1 MISDQRFDLDQECWY
16 FTENS
21 YPGYLKISFW
31 REICLFIPI
40 VLAVWSL
47 CPYRDICTVSFSL
60 KDLDAFDNQHFVPSW
75 QAVTHKSTKHN
86 HKYTIFNEFS
96 WFPNKRNPRHWE
108 FKTSFQ
114 LLETL
119 LLANSCLFHCISHIF
134 LVFCQIIPDWH
145 FCTWVWRKYK
155 DRTKRSWTLL
165 VSDLVLVEF
174 PGIFEYPSGSDH
186 YEHYFEIPNK
196 WCLS

>member
-1 MISDQRFDLDQECWY
+1 MISDQRFDLDQVMLLFHRE
-16 FTENS
+16 FISRIFENFVLA
-21 YPGYLKISFW
+21 GNLSFYSN
-31 REICLFIPI
+31 C
-40 VLAVWSL
+40 AVWSL
-47 CPYRDICTVSFSL
+47 CPYRDICTFSL

-119 LLANSCLFHCISHIF
+119 LLANPCLFHCISHIF
-134 LVFCQIIPDWH
+134 LVFRQIIPDWH
-145 FCTWVWRKYK
+145 LCTWVWRKYK

-165 VSDLVLVEF
+165 VLDLVLVEL

>member
-1 MISDQRFDLDQECWY
+1 MLLFHREFISRIF
-16 FTENS
+16 ENFVLV
-21 YPGYLKISFW
+21 GNLSFYSN
-31 REICLFIPI
+31 C
-40 VLAVWSL
+40 AVWSL
-47 CPYRDICTVSFSL
+47 CPYRDICTFSL

-114 LLETL
+114 LLETF
-119 LLANSCLFHCISHIF
+119 LLAYPCLFHCISHIF
-134 LVFCQIIPDWH
+134 LVFRQIIPDWH

-165 VSDLVLVEF
+165 FFRS
-174 PGIFEYPSGSDH
+174 
-186 YEHYFEIPNK
+186 YFGRIARHFWISLRLRSLWALFWYSK
-196 WCLS
+196 

>member
-1 MISDQRFDLDQECWY
+1 MISDQRFDLDQVMLVFHRE
-16 FTENS
+16 FISRIFENFVLA
-21 YPGYLKISFW
+21 GNLSFYSN
-31 REICLFIPI
+31 C
-40 VLAVWSL
+40 AVWSL
-47 CPYRDICTVSFSL
+47 CPYRDICTFSL

-119 LLANSCLFHCISHIF
+119 LLANPCLFHCISHIF
-134 LVFCQIIPDWH
+134 LVFRQIIPDWH

-165 VSDLVLVEF
+165 VLDLVLVEL